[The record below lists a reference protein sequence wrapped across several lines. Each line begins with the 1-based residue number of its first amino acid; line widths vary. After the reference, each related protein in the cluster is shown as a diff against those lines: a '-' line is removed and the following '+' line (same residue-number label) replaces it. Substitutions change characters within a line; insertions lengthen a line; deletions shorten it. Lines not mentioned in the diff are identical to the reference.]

1 MAIAPKNI
9 KVFSSQNIKSY
20 ANLLVMKTERLLVE
34 DTTSSGDVVPS
45 SDESSMMGAS
55 QSSGELGTVTIV
67 NLGNGQQRYEVP
79 EDLQQLG
86 YTDCHLFSSGKTV
99 LFFRGKPILVDITR
113 EN

>member
-1 MAIAPKNI
+1 MTFCGA
-9 KVFSSQNIKSY
+9 
-20 ANLLVMKTERLLVE
+20 
-34 DTTSSGDVVPS
+34 TSSGDVVPS
-45 SDESSMMGAS
+45 SGGSSMMGAS